1 MPARRVEKERYEHMD
16 LQKILKGLKNCPC
29 GRDHTFDTKVVE
41 IGSGIT
47 AETGKILTDA
57 GFPKKVLVVSDR
69 NEWRAANG
77 ILESLDKYGF
87 SNIKKKAES
96 MMEAAKAEVPE
107 GVTCSTRVETGIPGS
122 AIASIVEEEKIDMV
136 VMGNSGKGAVS
147 SFVMGS
153 VSQYVIHHVKCPVLV
168 VK

>member
-1 MPARRVEKERYEHMD
+1 MEIK
-16 LQKILKGLKNCPC
+16 KILVPIDGSDASKNAVAY
-29 GRDHTFDTKVVE
+29 G
-41 IGSGIT
+41 
-47 AETGKILTDA
+47 AESAKAHGAELILVCIAD
-57 GFPKKVLVVSDR
+57 VNS
-69 NEWRAANG
+69 AAYPIMG
-77 ILESLDKYGF
+77 VTLDKFGF

-96 MMEAAKAEVPE
+96 MMEAALAEVPE

-153 VSQYVIHHVKCPVLV
+153 T
-168 VK
+168 

>member
-1 MPARRVEKERYEHMD
+1 MEIK
-16 LQKILKGLKNCPC
+16 KILVPIDGSDASKNAVAY
-29 GRDHTFDTKVVE
+29 G
-41 IGSGIT
+41 
-47 AETGKILTDA
+47 AESAKAHGAELILVCIAD
-57 GFPKKVLVVSDR
+57 VNS
-69 NEWRAANG
+69 AAYPIMG
-77 ILESLDKYGF
+77 VTLDKFGF